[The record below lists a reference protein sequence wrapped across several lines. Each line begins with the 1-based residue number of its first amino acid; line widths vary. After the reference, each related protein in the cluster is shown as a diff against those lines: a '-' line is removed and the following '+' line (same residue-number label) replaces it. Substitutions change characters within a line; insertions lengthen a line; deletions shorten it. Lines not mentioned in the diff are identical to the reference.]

1 MKLFRRLRF
10 WWDRV
15 RRADSLSEE
24 MASHVAFRAD
34 DLMAEENGLTREDA
48 EARARREF
56 GNLTKVAEDSRSVWI
71 ARCWTDLVQDIRY
84 TLRNLARQPG
94 FTAAGVLS
102 AGLGI
107 AACAIVFSLA
117 NVALFRTP
125 PIGQP
130 ERVAMITRGERN
142 TPGDTMSYPFFRE
155 IRKQSR
161 TLQSVSA
168 YFPIVP
174 ASITAGGDPRR
185 HFGWLVSANYFA
197 TIGVQPVLGR
207 TFDPAKDDEPGATP
221 AVVLA
226 HHVWQSRF
234 QSDPNILREPILFNG
249 ERVQVVGIAPPG
261 FRGHEVALVA
271 DFWVPMSM
279 LPKLAFGRNEHE
291 NRFGAADSNW
301 VFLVGR
307 MQEGAGLSAL
317 QSELRV
323 IAENCKKQYPGN
335 GDGDRQWSFSAE
347 SSGQIAPVLRNLL
360 TRFFSLLLGITGL
373 VLLIACANVANL
385 LLARSASRRREIA
398 TRLSIGA
405 GRGRLVRQLLTESL
419 VLAGAGGV
427 LGVALTA
434 IAAAAIG
441 KLRLPFPLPI
451 DFTVPVDSHV
461 LIFSVALSMITGV
474 GFGLFP
480 ALRASRVDL
489 HSAMRDEP
497 DHIPGWRRF
506 GVKNGLVVLQ
516 VAVSMILLIIAALFL
531 RSLDSASHTV
541 LGLDS
546 RNILMAGVD
555 PDLNGYAPEK
565 AKELLA
571 RITKSIRSLPGVKN
585 ASYTNLVPLSLA
597 GNSTSYRA
605 KAGQDAERTIA
616 QIAMIGPGYFDTM
629 GIPILRGEDF
639 GRESPQGERV
649 VAINQLMADKLFPGE
664 EALGRR
670 VFDGGGTP
678 HRVVAIIAN
687 SKSRSIGEEQR
698 TQVYRPASQNY
709 GTQEAIIG
717 MTLLVKTAG
726 GSDPVALAPAV
737 RAEIQ
742 AADPTLAIFDVRTF
756 DEHLHNAYILPR
768 AAAFLFGLCGFMGL
782 LIATIGLYGV
792 ISFLVARRTREV
804 GIRMALGARPGEILR
819 LILRSGMAL
828 ALTGCTIGLALSLV
842 AASAAR
848 SLLYGV
854 SPMDP
859 LTFVAVPLFLIA
871 VALTACAIPAV
882 RASRVN
888 PIRTLRYE

>member
-1 MKLFRRLRF
+1 M
-10 WWDRV
+10 
-15 RRADSLSEE
+15 E
-24 MASHVAFRAD
+24 SHVAFRVD
-34 DLMAEENGLTREDA
+34 ELMANGEMTLHEA
-48 EARARREF
+48 EAQAHREF
-56 GNLTKVAEDSRSVWI
+56 GNRTQIAEDSRSVWI
-71 ARCWTDLVQDIRY
+71 ASIWTDLVQDARY

-94 FTAAGVLS
+94 FTAAGILS

-107 AACAIVFSLA
+107 AACATVFSLA

-130 ERVAMITRGERN
+130 DRVAMITRGERN
-142 TPGDTMSYPFFRE
+142 QPGDTMSYPFFRE

-161 TLQSVSA
+161 TLQFVSA
-168 YFPIVP
+168 YFPIIP
-174 ASITAGGDPRR
+174 ASITAGSDPRR
-185 HFGWLVSANYFA
+185 HFGWLVSANYFQ

-207 TFDPAKDDEPGATP
+207 AFDPAKDDEPGAP
-221 AVVLA
+221 SAVVLA

-234 QSDPNILREPILFNG
+234 QSNPSILNEPILFNG

-279 LPKLAFGRNEHE
+279 LPKLAFGRNDHD

-307 MQEGAGLSAL
+307 MHEAVALSAV

-323 IAENCKKQYPGN
+323 IAENCKRLYPG
-335 GDGDRQWSFSAE
+335 DSDRDREWSFSAE
-347 SSGQIAPVLRNLL
+347 SSGQIAPVLRTLL
-360 TRFFSLLLGITGL
+360 KTFFSLLLGITGL

-385 LLARSASRRREIA
+385 LLARAASRRREIA

-405 GRGRLVRQLLTESL
+405 SRGRLIRQLLTESL
-419 VLAGAGGV
+419 ILAGAGGV

-434 IAAAAIG
+434 LAAAAIG
-441 KLRLPFPLPI
+441 MLRLPFPLPI

-461 LIFSVALSMITGV
+461 LVFSVVLSMITGV

-497 DHIPGWRRF
+497 DQIPGWRRF
-506 GVKNGLVVLQ
+506 GAKNGLVVLQ
-516 VAVSMILLIIAALFL
+516 VAVSMILLITAALFL
-531 RSLDSASHTV
+531 RSLESASQMK
-541 LGLDS
+541 LGLDP
-546 RNILMAGVD
+546 RNILMVGVD
-555 PDLNGYAPEK
+555 PDLNGYTPEK
-565 AKELLA
+565 AKELLV
-571 RITKSIRSLPGVKN
+571 RLTSSIQSLPGVKN

-605 KAGQDAERTIA
+605 KPGEDAERMIA
-616 QIAMIGPGYFDTM
+616 QIAMVGPGYFDTM

-639 GRESPQGERV
+639 GREASNGERV
-649 VAINQLMADKLFPGE
+649 LAINQFMAEKLFPGE
-664 EALGRR
+664 DALGRR

-678 HRVVAIIAN
+678 HRVVAITGN
-687 SKSRSIGEEQR
+687 SKARSVGEEQR
-698 TQVYRPASQNY
+698 PQVYRPVSQNY
-709 GTQEAIIG
+709 GAQEAIIG
-717 MTLLVKTAG
+717 MTLLVKTNGA
-726 GSDPVALAPAV
+726 DPADLAPAV
-737 RAEIQ
+737 RAQIQ
-742 AADPTLAIFDVRTF
+742 AADPALAIFDVRTF
-756 DEHLHNAYILPR
+756 DEHLLNAYILPR
-768 AAAFLFGLCGFMGL
+768 AAAFLFGLCGLMGL

-804 GIRMALGARPGEILR
+804 GIRMALGARPGEVLR
-819 LILRSGMAL
+819 LILRSGMTL
-828 ALTGCTIGLALSLV
+828 ALTGCGIGLVLSLV
-842 AASAAR
+842 AAAAAR

-854 SPMDP
+854 SPTDP
-859 LTFVAVPLFLIA
+859 LTFIAVPAFLVG
-871 VALTACAIPAV
+871 VALAACAIPAI
-882 RASRVN
+882 RASKVN